1 MSIRHL
7 RNCRIQALTVWPK
20 KMPRDSSAQFGSASR
35 AIGAREPEPRA
46 EYRREAKADSWRD
59 WSEHDCWWSNR
70 APKRERDDNWWSEER
85 APKHNSPHAG
95 FEVSWFNSMRDM
107 VVTTL
112 EGAGVLYP
120 GIDTDQR
127 ICYRTKGE
135 KQMADD
141 CERLEA
147 QIADDRL
154 KNVKVEE
161 VYSDIEDAEVD
172 AAASPA
178 DAFVT
183 WDVHRGG
190 LHAKLAIAIAKLH
203 AEFGHIVW
211 LAESSAGVR
220 SYVNVIAGQHWGNIQ
235 AFFYNDHRGVAS
247 EVVTDGL
254 NKLWSATRNWKQ
266 SSR

>member
-7 RNCRIQALTVWPK
+7 HNCRIQALSAWPK
-20 KMPRDSSAQFGSASR
+20 KMPRYSSAQFGSRSR
-35 AIGAREPEPRA
+35 AIGAREPDPRA
-46 EYRREAKADSWRD
+46 EYRREEKADSWRD
-59 WSEHDCWWSNR
+59 WSEADSWWSDR
-70 APKRERDDNWWSEER
+70 APKRARDDDHKWSEES
-85 APKHNSPHAG
+85 APKRKSPHAG

-112 EGAGVLYP
+112 EGAGVLFA

-127 ICYRTKGE
+127 ICYRSKGD

-147 QIADDRL
+147 QIAEDRL

-161 VYSDIEDAEVD
+161 VFSDIEDAED
-172 AAASPA
+172 AAPPA
-178 DAFVT
+178 DAFVS

-203 AEFGHIVW
+203 AEYGHIVW

-220 SYVNVIAGQHWGNIQ
+220 SYVNVIIGQHWDNIQ
-235 AFFYNDHRGVAS
+235 AFFYNDHRGEVP
-247 EVVTDGL
+247 EVVTASCK
-254 NKLWSATRNWKQ
+254 KLWNATRNWKQ
-266 SSR
+266 SR